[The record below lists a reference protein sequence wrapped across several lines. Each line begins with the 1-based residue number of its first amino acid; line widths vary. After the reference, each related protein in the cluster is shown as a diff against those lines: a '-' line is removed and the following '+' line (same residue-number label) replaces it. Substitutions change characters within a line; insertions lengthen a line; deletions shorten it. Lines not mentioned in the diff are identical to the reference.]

1 MIKLILLTLALTLT
15 SFAQN
20 PDLSKFEVVGIAGDT
35 AFLVSKDRKVKKRT
49 IEFALL
55 IAEANTEGPGLSL
68 NPNNYMLAPV
78 EGNCEDMTYSAGKK
92 TGKKH
97 GEPYS
102 EDATKKRPAPI
113 DSRIW
118 QVLNFV
124 CKPDSTP
131 RT

>member
-1 MIKLILLTLALTLT
+1 MKTLILILALALT

-20 PDLSKFEVVGIAGDT
+20 PDLTQFEIVGIGGDT

-55 IAEANTEGPGLSL
+55 IAEANTEGSALSL
-68 NPNNYMLAPV
+68 NPNNYMLAV
-78 EGNCEDMTYSAGKK
+78 VNGDCSDMTYTAGKK
-92 TGKKH
+92 TGKKN

-102 EDATKKRPAPI
+102 EDATKRRPAPI

-118 QVLNFV
+118 QILNFV
-124 CKPDSTP
+124 CKPDATL

>member
-1 MIKLILLTLALTLT
+1 MKTLILILALALT

-55 IAEANTEGPGLSL
+55 IAEANTEGAGLSL

-102 EDATKKRPAPI
+102 EDATKNRPAPI

-118 QVLNFV
+118 QVLSFV